1 MAPIQDA
8 CPIFNSSWERQRI
21 LDLFTVIDW
30 LMHLPV
36 DLDKKLGEDIQRI
49 EEEHK
54 MPYVTSIERIGI
66 EKGRAEGQALILQK
80 QLGKRFG
87 NVPGW
92 AEQKILSA
100 RPEQL
105 EDWAL
110 RVLDG
115 KSVEDV
121 LTVNEGVEG
130 YGGERDGGGRKV

>member
-1 MAPIQDA
+1 
-8 CPIFNSSWERQRI
+8 
-21 LDLFTVIDW
+21 
-30 LMHLPV
+30 MHLPV

-66 EKGRAEGQALILQK
+66 EKGRAEGLSQGQALILQK

-110 RVLDG
+110 RG
-115 KSVEDV
+115 A
-121 LTVNEGVEG
+121 
-130 YGGERDGGGRKV
+130 

>member
-1 MAPIQDA
+1 M
-8 CPIFNSSWERQRI
+8 
-21 LDLFTVIDW
+21 
-30 LMHLPV
+30 

-49 EEEHK
+49 KEGHK
-54 MPYVTSIERIGI
+54 MPFVTSIERIGI

-80 QLGKRFG
+80 QLAKRFG

-92 AEQKILSA
+92 AEQRILSA

-130 YGGERDGGGRKV
+130 YGGERDGPGGE